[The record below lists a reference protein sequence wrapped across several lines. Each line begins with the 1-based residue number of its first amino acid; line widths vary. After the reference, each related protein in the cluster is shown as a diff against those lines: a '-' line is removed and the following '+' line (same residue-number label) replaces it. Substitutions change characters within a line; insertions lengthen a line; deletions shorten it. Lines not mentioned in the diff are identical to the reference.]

1 MPPSF
6 TLGSVPELIPLD
18 VARDELSRIDEILDS
33 DQLLIGGLA
42 VQQYYP
48 NRNSADIDLVCS
60 HKTASGLIDKL
71 YDAVDFEIENL
82 GTAARPSWVIRETGE
97 GQRVV
102 YLGFKITERGDPYDY
117 VNFDRILTRA
127 RPYRHGTTELRHIKV
142 PIVEDLAVSKL
153 LSLVTRLS
161 SNPEKGKQDLK
172 DFVNL
177 INNKEFKGRVFLDL
191 IGSDCKRY
199 LITEITRLQETRDEP
214 LFANSSPAR
223 LFDIL
228 FPSKP
233 MRVPSPESD
242 TVQAPG
248 ETVAEEP
255 AALGK
260 DPWKV
265 VSCKEPSTDFWKL
278 VFEAIPFPAFIKE
291 FPNNSHL
298 TDNKALTQFQ
308 GKKPKRR
315 SAEDG
320 VPERSDRDHAH
331 GDEMA
336 EQEGVSVQL
345 ELTDKVSTLNP
356 RSILTLKS
364 CIEFEDKKYIVGCYV
379 PVIVPD
385 DLPSGTSFGL
395 AESGGQVLFCFPSAV
410 ANANHLLVTIGESVQ
425 KPTA

>member
-102 YLGFKITERGDPYDY
+102 YLGFKITERGDPYKY
-117 VNFDRILTRA
+117 INFNRILTRA
-127 RPYRHGTTELRHIKV
+127 RPYRLGKTELKHIKV
-142 PIVEDLAVSKL
+142 PTVEDLALLKL
-153 LSLVTRLS
+153 LSLVTRLT
-161 SNPEKGKQDLK
+161 SNPEKGEQDLK
-172 DFVNL
+172 DFLNL
-177 INNKEFKGRVFLDL
+177 ISHKEFKGRIFLDL
-191 IGSDCKRY
+191 IGNECKDY
-199 LITEITRLQETRDEP
+199 LITEIARLQETRGGP
-214 LFANSSPAR
+214 LFADSSPAR
-223 LFDIL
+223 LFGIL
-228 FPSKP
+228 FP
-233 MRVPSPESD
+233 PERIGAPTLEPD
-242 TVQAPG
+242 TVRAPI
-248 ETVAEEP
+248 EKISEEP

-260 DPWKV
+260 DPWQ
-265 VSCKEPSTDFWKL
+265 SSTDFWEL

-320 VPERSDRDHAH
+320 VAERIDRDHAH

>member
-1 MPPSF
+1 
-6 TLGSVPELIPLD
+6 VNQIIPLA
-18 VARDELSRIDEILDS
+18 VARDELRRIDAVLDS
-33 DQLLIGGLA
+33 PQLLIGGLA
-42 VQQYYP
+42 VQQYYQ
-48 NRNSADIDLVCS
+48 NRDSADIDLVCTRN
-60 HKTASGLIDKL
+60 TAKKLIDEL
-71 YDAVDFEIENL
+71 YDSADFDIVDSSDDVY
-82 GTAARPSWVIRETGE
+82 RPNWTITETGE
-97 GQRVV
+97 GKRVV
-102 YLGFKITERGDPYDY
+102 YLGFKITERAAYKYVDY
-117 VNFDRILTRA
+117 DRILKQA
-127 RPYRHGTTELRHIKV
+127 RPYRHGTELNHIKV
-142 PIVEDLAVSKL
+142 PIVEDLALLKL
-153 LSLVTRLS
+153 LSMISRLS
-161 SNPEKGKQDLK
+161 SNPLKGDQDRK
-172 DFVNL
+172 DFINL
-177 INNKEFKGRVFLDL
+177 INHKEFKARVFLDP
-191 IGSDCKRY
+191 IKNDCRDY
-199 LITEITRLQETRDEP
+199 LIKEIAQLQETRDEP

-260 DPWKV
+260 DPWK
-265 VSCKEPSTDFWKL
+265 SSTDFWEL

-298 TDNKALTQFQ
+298 TDSKALRQFQ
-308 GKKPKRR
+308 GKKPKTR
-315 SAEDG
+315 SAEDE
-320 VPERSDRDHAH
+320 VAKRIDRDHAR
-331 GDEMA
+331 GDEKA
-336 EQEGVSVQL
+336 EQESVSVWL

-385 DLPSGTSFGL
+385 NLPSGTSFGV
-395 AESGGQVLFCFPSAV
+395 AECGGQVLFCFPSTA
-410 ANANHLLVTIGESVQ
+410 ANAPNQLVVTIGESVQ